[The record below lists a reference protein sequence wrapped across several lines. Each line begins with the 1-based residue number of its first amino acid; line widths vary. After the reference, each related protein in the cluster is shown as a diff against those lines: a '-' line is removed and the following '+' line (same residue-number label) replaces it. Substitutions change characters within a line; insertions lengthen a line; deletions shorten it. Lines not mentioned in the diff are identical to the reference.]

1 MAEEG
6 DDERRPSDDG
16 AGSDAGKGGEEAE
29 ATMSHADEEE
39 PMPDDDADV
48 DPKKVRV
55 ARSSRERIGAVTTA
69 ALAGE
74 SCSGRQSLGS
84 TINGSAHLA
93 PSGALGMRIALF
105 PSAAAESEDGED
117 QGPESGDA
125 PAIVRHPPAR
135 STTALCLHP
144 NSGTFSRRCV
154 CAFAERLCYLSETL
168 GLQVLSA
175 DRAARRI
182 IAGYGVACCMMWC
195 VRHK

>member
-16 AGSDAGKGGEEAE
+16 AGSDAGKGGDEAE

-69 ALAGE
+69 APAGE

-93 PSGALGMRIALF
+93 PSGALDMRIAMF

-125 PAIVRHPPAR
+125 PAIVRHPPAH
-135 STTALCLHP
+135 STTAKD
-144 NSGTFSRRCV
+144 
-154 CAFAERLCYLSETL
+154 CAFITI
-168 GLQVLSA
+168 
-175 DRAARRI
+175 AAPSV
-182 IAGYGVACCMMWC
+182 AGVC
-195 VRHK
+195 VRLLSGYATCPRRWGCKSYLPIGLLRASSRVMALHVA